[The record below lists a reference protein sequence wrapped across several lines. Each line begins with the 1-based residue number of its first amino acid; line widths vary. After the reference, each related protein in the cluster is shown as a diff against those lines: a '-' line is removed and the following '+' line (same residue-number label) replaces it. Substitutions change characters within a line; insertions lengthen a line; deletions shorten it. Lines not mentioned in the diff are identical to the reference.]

1 MLESLEAVKK
11 QYQAETTNAQT
22 GTPPVVEATTS
33 GQQALREAEER
44 SKFEKSSFVQAEALK
59 AFKEIKRHE
68 FRLLSMYKPH
78 KLAQNFEGFLKEMTE
93 QERTSSLKVD
103 KALLTSSD

>member
-1 MLESLEAVKK
+1 
-11 QYQAETTNAQT
+11 
-22 GTPPVVEATTS
+22 
-33 GQQALREAEER
+33 
-44 SKFEKSSFVQAEALK
+44 
-59 AFKEIKRHE
+59 
-68 FRLLSMYKPH
+68 MYKPQ